1 MTDAG
6 KRGKKVRELTVSLTF
21 NFEGDR
27 EAWFDRQTLEVLT
40 YARSGDPY
48 GKIKAFISDLRT
60 DFPED
65 IEISED
71 SLRSVDVEPYGEV
84 FEFDIPLA
92 DGVSSLQIKSS
103 PTNFSVRDHAAMR
116 GSKDFFMDTG
126 YYPAK
131 KADAVVFYAW
141 LKDNAE
147 KPKSF
152 KSISDL
158 TSVWKKLGVNYRSH

>member
-1 MTDAG
+1 
-6 KRGKKVRELTVSLTF
+6 
-21 NFEGDR
+21 
-27 EAWFDRQTLEVLT
+27 
-40 YARSGDPY
+40 
-48 GKIKAFISDLRT
+48 
-60 DFPED
+60 
-65 IEISED
+65 
-71 SLRSVDVEPYGEV
+71 
-84 FEFDIPLA
+84 
-92 DGVSSLQIKSS
+92 
-103 PTNFSVRDHAAMR
+103 MR